1 MGSMSIVYYLL
12 TAAFLCIQWRSLPQV
27 ERDWYNEN
35 SAKMKLKGRKCRK
48 SLGKS
53 LMPLMNMTEGTRPG
67 LHLSH
72 HLFSFIYDFMFILLY

>member
-35 SAKMKLKGRKCRK
+35 SAKIKLKGRKCRK

-53 LMPLMNMTEGTRPG
+53 LMNMTEGTRPG

-72 HLFSFIYDFMFILLY
+72 HLFSSIYDFMFILLY